1 MGTLLHRKGIPSDA
15 CFDRLNLEDA
25 ALVQSIHRDYLLA
38 GAEMLQTNTFGA
50 NRYKLTRHG
59 IGERLAEI
67 NAQGVFLARQALAE
81 TGLNAYVAG
90 DVGPLGLRLAPYGRV
105 RLEDAREAFK
115 EQMKALVDAGADLL
129 IIETMSDLNELVE
142 AIAAAREVADD
153 LPVIA
158 SASFTREDVTL
169 LGDTPQEIARAA
181 RGAGADVIGMNCS
194 AGPNQ
199 LLRVLDR
206 MRGVFAEGLFSVMP
220 NAGWPQQ
227 VGDRVMYAATPRY
240 FGDYAVRYQEAGAR
254 IIGGCCGTTPEHVAA
269 MRDALQ
275 AHKEQ
280 RPRSFSG
287 VTATKTRPGT
297 TGPESESGKGDVS
310 ALAGKLR
317 EGRFVINVEIDPPRG
332 PSTYRLLAAAE
343 LMNTAG
349 ADCLDI
355 ADSPMAHMR
364 MSPWAVCSLV
374 HDRVGM
380 ETVLHFPTRGRNILR
395 VQGDLLAA
403 HALGIR
409 NILAV
414 MGDPTT
420 TGGYSGVLDGYDVVP
435 SGLVRLIK
443 EKLNSGMDHQGESF
457 GQATSFFVGCALNLA
472 PFDLEKEMKNLRRKV
487 EAGADFVVTE
497 PIYEASVLQRF
508 LDAYRQRFGELRV
521 PVLVGLLP
529 LASARHAAFLD
540 QEVPGISI
548 PEKVQEHMRHAGDQA
563 AREGIRL
570 AIDLAADLRDTANG
584 IYLIPAFNHFDY
596 AAEIIEGIRQAVPA
610 EGRPR
615 GA

>member
-1 MGTLLHRKGIPSDA
+1 MGTLLHQKGIPSDA
-15 CFDRLNLEDA
+15 CFDRLNLDDA
-25 ALVQSIHRDYLLA
+25 RLVQSIHRDYLLA
-38 GAEMLQTNTFGA
+38 GAEMLQANTFGA
-50 NRYKLTRHG
+50 NRYKLAHHG
-59 IGERLAEI
+59 IGERVAEI
-67 NAQGVFLARQALAE
+67 NARGVWLARQALAE
-81 TGLNAYVAG
+81 TGRNAYVAG

-105 RLEDAREAFK
+105 RREDAREAFK

-129 IIETMSDLNELVE
+129 IIETMSDVNELVE

-153 LPVIA
+153 LPLIA

-169 LGDTPQEIARAA
+169 LGDTPQDVALAGRA
-181 RGAGADVIGMNCS
+181 AGADVIGMNCS

-199 LLRVLDR
+199 LLRVLNQ
-206 MRGVFAEGLFSVMP
+206 MHGVLEGGMFSVMP

-227 VGDRVMYAATPRY
+227 VGDRVMYTATPSY

-254 IIGGCCGTTPEHVAA
+254 VIGGCCGTTPEHIAA
-269 MRDALQ
+269 MHDALQ
-275 AHKEQ
+275 AHREQEPHSFPGVVIARDRPATTEPEAGNGKEHT
-280 RPRSFSG
+280 S
-287 VTATKTRPGT
+287 T
-297 TGPESESGKGDVS
+297 
-310 ALAGKLR
+310 LAGKLR

-332 PSTYRLLAAAE
+332 PSTHRLLAAAE
-343 LMNTAG
+343 LMSAAG

-457 GQATSFFVGCALNLA
+457 GQATSFYVGCALNLA
-472 PFDLEKEMKNLRRKV
+472 PFDLEREIKNLRRKV

-497 PIYEASVLQRF
+497 PIYDASVLRSF
-508 LDAYRQRFGELRV
+508 LDTYRQRFGELRV

-540 QEVPGISI
+540 QEVPGISV
-548 PEKVQEHMRHAGDQA
+548 PEKVQDHMRRAGGQA
-563 AREGIRL
+563 AREGIQL
-570 AIDLAADLRDTANG
+570 AIDLAAGLRGMANG
-584 IYLIPAFNHFDY
+584 VYLIPAFNHFDY
-596 AAEIIEGIRQAVPA
+596 AAEIIEGIRQTAPA
-610 EGRPR
+610 ESRPR